1 MALSHTTPGIHI
13 SDYSYPDYPQSDDKP
28 IAETDVHRDQMVY
41 LIEALK
47 AYYRD
52 RDDVYVAGNLL
63 LYYEEGDVQ
72 SRVAPDV
79 MVIFGVVP
87 RQRRTYRLWEEGP
100 SPAVVFEVTSR
111 STRSD
116 DLWQKR
122 GLYEF
127 LGVKEYFL
135 YDPVHE
141 YLEPPLQGYRLV
153 DGHFQALAA
162 EQLGRH
168 EWRLHS
174 QQLGLELRSEFNLLL
189 RLYDLETHEK
199 LLTPLEAQLKAYQE
213 SERRQQ
219 AEARI
224 AELEAELARLRGEE

>member
-1 MALSHTTPGIHI
+1 
-13 SDYSYPDYPQSDDKP
+13 
-28 IAETDVHRDQMVY
+28 MVY

-47 AYYRD
+47 AYYRE

-79 MVIFGVVP
+79 MVVFGVVP
-87 RQRRTYRLWEEGP
+87 RQRRTYRLWAEGP
-100 SPAVVFEVTSR
+100 SPAVVFEVTSG

-162 EQLGRH
+162 EELG
-168 EWRLHS
+168 
-174 QQLGLELRSEFNLLL
+174 
-189 RLYDLETHEK
+189 
-199 LLTPLEAQLKAYQE
+199 
-213 SERRQQ
+213 
-219 AEARI
+219 
-224 AELEAELARLRGEE
+224 RLRGEE